1 MRSSLQQAAVY
12 CLLFVATHF
21 VNKYVLSV
29 LKFQFP
35 TIFQGWQT
43 LVGFLMLS
51 LLVSTRHLPTL
62 LDNTN
67 RYDVANWL
75 PGMMFF
81 VCSIYSGSKALASL
95 TIPVFLS
102 LHNLVTVILCTA
114 QLAIYRQLTS
124 IYSYTMLMMLVVSSI
139 LIGATDPYYHMDGY
153 FWTCLHILS
162 TGAYGIFTKISRG
175 RLKLSAHE
183 KMYCNYLYSVII
195 LAPSSY
201 FLGDAVQAGRYPYL
215 YFSKFYVGCIMSGVF
230 GVFLALS
237 NIKLIESNMDKA
249 DMAKI
254 SGISKLVTS
263 VTSLLFFRSTFTAS
277 HLLWICVNHLAAIV
291 CEDSS
296 NIEEVPVL
304 PSATVSNSSDK
315 QHLTQQ
321 NSMTRE
327 YIKVTV
333 Q

>member
-1 MRSSLQQAAVY
+1 MKSSFQQAGVY
-12 CLLFVATHF
+12 CVLFAATHF

-51 LLVSTRHLPTL
+51 LLVSTRHLPVL
-62 LDNTN
+62 LENTD

-81 VCSIYSGSKALASL
+81 VCSIYSGSKALATL
-95 TIPVFLS
+95 PMPVFLS
-102 LHNLVTVILCTA
+102 MCNLVTVIFSTA

-124 IYSYTMLMMLVVSSI
+124 IYSYTMLMMVVVSSI
-139 LIGATDPYYHMDGY
+139 FIAASDPDYHADGY
-153 FWTCLHILS
+153 FWMCVHVIS
-162 TGAYGIFTKISRG
+162 TGLYGIYSKTTRG

-183 KMYCNYLYSVII
+183 KMYCNYLYSVLI

-215 YFSKFYVGCIMSGVF
+215 YFSKFYMGCIMSGVF

-237 NIKLIESNMDKA
+237 SIKLNENNMDKA
-249 DMAKI
+249 ESAKI
-254 SGISKLVTS
+254 SGIAKLITS
-263 VTSLLFFRSTFTAS
+263 VVSLIFFKMTYTAP
-277 HLLWICVNHLAAIV
+277 HMLWICVNHLAAIV

-296 NIEEVPVL
+296 NIEESPIMS
-304 PSATVSNSSDK
+304 SASVSSSSSR

-321 NSMTRE
+321 NAMTKE
-327 YIKVTV
+327 FIKVTV